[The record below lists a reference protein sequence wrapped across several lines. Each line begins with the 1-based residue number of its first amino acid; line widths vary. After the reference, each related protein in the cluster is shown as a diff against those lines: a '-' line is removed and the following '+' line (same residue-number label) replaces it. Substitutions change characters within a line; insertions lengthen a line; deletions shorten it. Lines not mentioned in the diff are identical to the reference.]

1 MRKKKENIFFN
12 EYEKDKEKEIE
23 VKDEEEEKGKD
34 FFLSKI
40 GRDFGSSDLRQERRK
55 RPRVDNKIMNING
68 S

>member
-1 MRKKKENIFFN
+1 MRKKKENIYFN
-12 EYEKDKEKEIE
+12 EDEEEKEIE
-23 VKDEEEEKGKD
+23 VKGEEEEKGKD